1 MRKLMTI
8 PRLLLCAALSLGPM
22 VAFAPAAA
30 AQSQVYGGS
39 TSLQPC
45 TRRTESFARGKAINI
60 DFSTDIRQAG
70 VTDPATADVRMST
83 PRRVSIIGLAVGQ
96 TDASFYDSL
105 GRCALII
112 DIRVE
117 QDASG
122 ASDLI
127 RRILPRSDVQVQAA
141 GSSII
146 VSGLVENASDADKVV
161 QIARQYVA
169 RPDQVLNML
178 AISDR
183 DQVQLNVRV
192 VEVNR
197 TVIKQLGFDLNAL
210 IGQVGG
216 GQLTFANL
224 ANFAV
229 NGGLQGGVTGG
240 YQTDTT
246 LQPQL
251 EVPCSPGVSGT
262 CYQVIRPGMTTLPDG
277 SIITNG
283 DTATARPTVG
293 SDNLNKANAVIK
305 AFERAG
311 LMRVLSEPNLSTVS
325 GEGAK
330 FLAGG
335 EYPVP
340 SGRDEMGNVTV
351 EFKSYG
357 VALGFT
363 PVVLS
368 GGRIS
373 MKMSVEVSDL
383 TTAGALTMTGLAGGG
398 SSTVIP
404 ALTVRR
410 VENTIELPSGG
421 SMMIAGL
428 LQDSTRQNIDKV
440 PGIADVPIFGALAR
454 SRDFLRNET
463 ELVII
468 ATPYLI
474 KSVAPGRL
482 QTPAD
487 GLRFASDTETNLL
500 GRLNHAYKADEPGAP
515 LASAGRS
522 YQGPIGHVIE

>member
-1 MRKLMTI
+1 MILT
-8 PRLLLCAALSLGPM
+8 RLLLCVALVAGPVAAQ
-22 VAFAPAAA
+22 APAAV
-30 AQSQVYGGS
+30 AQTQIYGGTDYGS
-39 TSLQPC
+39 GVLTPC
-45 TRRTESFARGKAINI
+45 ARRTEVFPRGKAINI
-60 DFSTDIRQAG
+60 DFGTDIRQAS
-70 VTDPATADVRMST
+70 VTDPTTADVRLNT
-83 PRRVSIIGLAVGQ
+83 PRRVSIVGVAVGQ
-96 TDASFYDSL
+96 TDAAFYDGV
-105 GRCALII
+105 GRCIQII

-117 QDASG
+117 QDVSG
-122 ASDLI
+122 AADLV
-127 RRILPRSDVQVQAA
+127 RRILPGANVQLQAA

-146 VSGLVENASDADKVV
+146 LSGSVDNAADADKVV
-161 QIARQYVA
+161 QIATQYVT

-178 AISDR
+178 AIADR

-210 IGQVGG
+210 IGQIGG
-216 GQLTFANL
+216 DQLTFAN
-224 ANFAV
+224 AASFGV
-229 NGGLQGGVTGG
+229 NGGFMGSASGG
-240 YQTDTT
+240 YTLDTT
-246 LQPQL
+246 SQPL
-251 EVPCSPGVSGT
+251 GSSPDNCT
-262 CYQVIRPGMTTLPDG
+262 AATNIDG
-277 SIITNG
+277 SNMANCVG
-283 DTATARPTVG
+283 VGRAGATG
-293 SDNLNKANAVIK
+293 LNKANAVIRD
-305 AFERAG
+305 FERAG

-340 SGRDEMGNVTV
+340 SGRDNNGNPVIQ
-351 EFKSYG
+351 FKSYG
-357 VALGFT
+357 VGLAFT
-363 PVVLS
+363 PTVLS

-383 TTAGALTMTGLAGGG
+383 TTAGALTLTGVAGAG

-404 ALTVRR
+404 ALSVRR
-410 VENTIELPSGG
+410 VENTVELPSGG

-454 SRDFLRNET
+454 SRDFLKNET

-474 KSVAPGRL
+474 KSTAPGRL

-487 GLRFASDTETNLL
+487 GLQIATDSETNLL
-500 GRLNHAYKADEPGAP
+500 GRLNHAYTAP
-515 LASAGRS
+515 DAGPAPVRS

>member
-1 MRKLMTI
+1 MILT
-8 PRLLLCAALSLGPM
+8 RLLLCAALVAGP
-22 VAFAPAAA
+22 VAAQAPTAA
-30 AQSQVYGGS
+30 AQTPMYGGPDYGS
-39 TSLQPC
+39 AGLAPC
-45 TRRTESFARGKAINI
+45 ARRTEVFPRGKAINI
-60 DFSTDIRQAG
+60 DFSTDIRQAS
-70 VTDPATADVRMST
+70 VTDPATADVRLST
-83 PRRVSIIGLAVGQ
+83 PRRVSIVGIAVGQ

-105 GRCALII
+105 GRCTLVV

-117 QDASG
+117 QDVSA
-122 ASDLI
+122 AADLV
-127 RRILPRSDVQVQAA
+127 RRLLPGSNVQIQAA
-141 GSSII
+141 GQSII
-146 VSGLVENASDADKVV
+146 LSGSVESAADRDKVA
-161 QIARQYVA
+161 QIAAQYVA
-169 RPDQVLNML
+169 RPDQVLNWI
-178 AISDR
+178 ATADS

-216 GQLTFANL
+216 GQLSFAN
-224 ANFAV
+224 AAGFAV
-229 NGGLQGGVTGG
+229 NGGLVGGLSGG

-246 LQPQL
+246 QQPVL
-251 EVPCSPGVSGT
+251 EVPCAAGLSGS
-262 CYQVIRPGMTTLPDG
+262 CYQVIRPNNLPPG
-277 SIITNG
+277 VSNP
-283 DTATARPTVG
+283 DTAAPRAVVG
-293 SDNLNKANAVIK
+293 SDGLNKANATIK

-311 LMRVLSEPNLSTVS
+311 LLRILSEPNLTSVS
-325 GEGAK
+325 GEGAT

-340 SGRDEMGNVTV
+340 SGRDNNGLVTI

-357 VALGFT
+357 VGLGFT

-373 MKMSVEVSDL
+373 LKMSVEVSDL
-383 TTAGALTMTGLAGGG
+383 TTAGALTQSGAPGTAP
-398 SSTVIP
+398 TVIP
-404 ALTVRR
+404 ALSVRR
-410 VENTIELPSGG
+410 AQSTVELPSGG

-428 LQDSTRQNIDKV
+428 LQDSTRQNLDKV

-454 SRDFLRNET
+454 SRDFLKNET

-474 KSVAPGRL
+474 KPVRPGSL

-487 GLRFASDTETNLL
+487 GLQIASDTETNLL
-500 GRLNHAYKADEPGAP
+500 GRLNHAYTAP
-515 LASAGRS
+515 AAAAPAPS